1 MGYQAVLFDMDGTV
15 LDTLED
21 LYRAVNRSLEEF
33 SLPVVSRERVR
44 AGLGNGAAHLIDFC
58 VPEDCPEARRQQVLD
73 WYKPWYDAHCRIAT
87 RPYPGILPL
96 MERLRDRGVKLAIIS
111 NKPDPAVR
119 ELAEAFFPG
128 LLEAAVGEGETVRRK
143 PDPSAVLTAARR
155 MGVEIG
161 KCVYV
166 GDSEVDYATAQSCGS
181 DLVLCSWGFRG
192 RKELE
197 ELGAK
202 TIVDTPE
209 ELIALLEREDLAR
222 RICE

>member
-33 SLPVVSRERVR
+33 SLPTVDRERVR

-58 VPEDCPEARRQQVLD
+58 VPEDCPEARRQQVLA
-73 WYKPWYDAHCRIAT
+73 WYKPWYDAHCRITT
-87 RPYPGILPL
+87 RPHPGILPL

-128 LLEAAVGEGETVRRK
+128 LLEAAVGESETVRRK

-166 GDSEVDYATAQSCGS
+166 GDSEVDVETARNAGM
-181 DLVLCSWGFRG
+181 DGIFVSWGFRDREQLIAAGAG
-192 RKELE
+192 RIADSAGELE
-197 ELGAK
+197 EL
-202 TIVDTPE
+202 
-209 ELIALLEREDLAR
+209 LMQ
-222 RICE
+222 